1 MKYTYRVVNFSN
13 SPDEAPEPHT
23 WVQVELSKIDGNEVC
38 AVMGT
43 THVSLN
49 QRFTEFNVEMRAAIE
64 QRLYE
69 RGLIDPPTQTV
80 LEEAQRAKL
89 RDMIAKRDSL
99 EVSGFPYMGKTF
111 DSDSLSVMR
120 ILTTAMAAVVAV
132 IQNQP
137 MEITWVTADNST
149 IALDRNGILGLPVAL
164 ATHANNLHLMGRD
177 MREQIE
183 QAAPLAQVAAVKWP
197 EGSA

>member
-1 MKYTYRVVNFSN
+1 MKYTYRVINYTN
-13 SPDEAPEPHT
+13 SPDPDSSSRT

-38 AVMGT
+38 TVMGT
-43 THVSLN
+43 THVSLDK
-49 QRFTEFNVEMRAAIE
+49 RYPEFNAEMRVAIE
-64 QRLYE
+64 QRRHE

-80 LEEAQRAKL
+80 LEEAQRSKL

-111 DSDSLSVMR
+111 DSDNLSVMR

-132 IQNQP
+132 IQGKEMN
-137 MEITWVTADNST
+137 ITWVTADNST
-149 IALDRNGILGLPVAL
+149 IALNREGVLGLPVAL
-164 ATHANNLHLMGRD
+164 ATHANSLHLMGRD

-183 QAAPLAQVAAVKWP
+183 QAASLAQVAAVQWP
-197 EGSA
+197 QGGA